1 MIHIIYCLIIFVLF
15 VAIVF
20 QAKALEFHQKE
31 KVEARETSLKLK
43 SRLHDVINDYRRDRG
58 VEPISWTEFKAHPDP
73 TSISLIP
80 PGSPVRNRPVPRPFG
95 IELKKRPSHSDYSDV
110 RVSAR
115 SSSNTS
121 SSSSSSSRYVSDDSS
136 SYSSSSSSSDSSSSC
151 DSGSSSSSSCD

>member
-1 MIHIIYCLIIFVLF
+1 MLHIVYCLIIFVLF
-15 VAIVF
+15 AAILF
-20 QAKALEFHQKE
+20 QSKTIEFHQKE
-31 KVEARETSLKLK
+31 KVEARETSRKLK
-43 SRLHDVINDYRRDRG
+43 SRLHDVINEYRRDRG

-73 TSISLIP
+73 TSISPIP

-95 IELKKRPSHSDYSDV
+95 IELKDRPSHSDYSNV

-136 SYSSSSSSSDSSSSC
+136 SYSSSSSSDSSSSC